1 MKRVIARIESIAEEN
16 FSISAIRNANTRAA
30 TGVYGSRTDH
40 LEELVI
46 EHLLLVREMR
56 KLKSYEQDLVCCI
69 AEGYTISEAAS
80 LLKIPSRSA
89 SRMAAALYAKTYM
102 APPQWKKVN

>member
-16 FSISAIRNANTRAA
+16 FSISAIRNANTRDA

-56 KLKSYEQDLVCCI
+56 KLKSYEQDFVCCI
-69 AEGYTISEAAS
+69 AEGYTLLEAAS

-89 SRMAAALYAKTYM
+89 SRMATALYAKMYM
-102 APPQWKKVN
+102 EPRQWKKVN